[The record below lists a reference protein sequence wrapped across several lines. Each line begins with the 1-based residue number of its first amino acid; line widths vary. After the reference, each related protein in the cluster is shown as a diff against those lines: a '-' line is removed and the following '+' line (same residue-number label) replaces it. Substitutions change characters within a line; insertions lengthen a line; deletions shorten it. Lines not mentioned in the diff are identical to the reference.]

1 MVVVGEEAFFN
12 TVQELWQRQ
21 QLSSLLWCKSSDE
34 LVGKVGPLCPLV
46 IIYDTQNQDARAL
59 GSFAQPLRER
69 HVNQRIVW
77 LFVGEFG
84 PRTRLLVPHG
94 AGGVPLDRAATT
106 IQEAIMAAI

>member
-1 MVVVGEEAFFN
+1 MPKVIVFCQKSAL
-12 TVQELWQRQ
+12 ELI
-21 QLSSLLWCKSSDE
+21 
-34 LVGKVGPLCPLV
+34 GKVGPLCPLV